1 MRFCLGIA
9 LALMGAAM
17 AGCGAT
23 VYPVEGRTDLPPC
36 ERGVTQDCSITSPA
50 MAIDMMTRPPNRET
64 QPNAYYQY
72 RRYECERDREGY
84 PRALRPFCAGY
95 R

>member
-1 MRFCLGIA
+1 MIRHLLLLT
-9 LALMGAAM
+9 LAAT
-17 AGCGAT
+17 AGCGA
-23 VYPVEGRTDLPPC
+23 VVQPVEGRMDLPPC
-36 ERGVTQDCSITSPA
+36 ERGMTQDCTITGPD

-72 RRYECERDREGY
+72 RRHECERDREGY